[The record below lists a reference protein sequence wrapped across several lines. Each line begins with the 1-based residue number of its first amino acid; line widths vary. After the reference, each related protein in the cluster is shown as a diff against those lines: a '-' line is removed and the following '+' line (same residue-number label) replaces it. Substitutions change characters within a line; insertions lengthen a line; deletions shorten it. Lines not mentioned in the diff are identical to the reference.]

1 MIENAINVSDR
12 LWDSNLGQ
20 GVVTYVSV
28 SLTGSGDLVAAVTGK
43 RIRVIG
49 LMMVAS
55 AAMTFKLQS
64 DSSTD
69 LTGVMTMTTGVPISW
84 VPRPKGYTQTN
95 VGEKLACVITGVGT
109 IAGTLIYAAF

>member
-1 MIENAINVSDR
+1 MIENAIDVSDR

-28 SLTGSGDLVAAVTGK
+28 SVTGSADLVAAVTGK

-49 LMMVAS
+49 LSLVAS
-55 AAMTFKLQS
+55 ASMTFKLQS

-69 LTGVMTMTTGVPISW
+69 LTGAMTMSTGVPINWKPSQL
-84 VPRPKGYTQTN
+84 GYTQTN
-95 VGEKLACVITGVGT
+95 VGEKLACVITGAGT
-109 IAGTLIYAAF
+109 IAGTLTYATF